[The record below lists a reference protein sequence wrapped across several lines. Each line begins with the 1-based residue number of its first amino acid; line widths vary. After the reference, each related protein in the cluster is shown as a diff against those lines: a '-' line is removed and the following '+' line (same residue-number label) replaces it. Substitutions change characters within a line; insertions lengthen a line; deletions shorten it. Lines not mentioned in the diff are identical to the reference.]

1 MERMFVIK
9 RNGELVN
16 FDRSKIYIA
25 ILGAFRDEKVK
36 DAERKSMKVLELVV
50 DEINAL
56 NVNKI
61 SVEKIQ
67 DIVES
72 VLMDFN
78 KRVARAFIIYRE
90 KRNVERKNKNNI
102 FKQMD
107 DIVNLDSE
115 DIRDNANKSGDKLT
129 SLRAMFSD
137 VVCKEYSKQ
146 RVVPQ
151 YLQDEQEKLIYEH
164 DRNYRNI
171 PFTNCCLVNYKDMLE
186 NGFHVGQTYIHDIKS
201 ITTAIAILS
210 QIIAHVS
217 GGQYGGVTLQRIDER
232 LEPYMKMSYEKH
244 LKVAVEEG
252 IQDVEGYAWRRLEKE
267 VYDACRGIEYEINTL
282 TNSRA
287 EVPFIT
293 ISIGLGTSKFSQMF
307 QMQYLKN
314 RQHGFDGKTPVFP
327 KLVFITKKGL
337 NLYPND
343 PQYYIFKE
351 AIKTSSM
358 RLYPDY
364 QSYENCVKATGSF
377 KTSMG
382 CRSYLSSQNLD
393 TESDGGFNQGVC
405 SINLVRCA
413 IMSHGNEQQFYKN
426 LDKALDL
433 SYEAL
438 ILRHKM
444 LCGVKA
450 KQNPILFCEGA
461 LARLE
466 PEETI
471 DKLLTKDHSSISI
484 GYVGLHNC
492 MVALYGKSYYGSEE
506 LMQKGLNIIQYMRN
520 YCDKKKEETN
530 IGFSLY
536 STPAE
541 TLATKFCRSDVKDF
555 GIIDGVNDRG
565 YYENS
570 FHYPSD
576 TNVSPFD
583 KIDYECRF
591 PYIANGGHIQY
602 VEFGDMTK
610 NLQALE
616 TVVRYAME
624 KTPYFGVNVRNDVCL
639 ECNYHGLMENLDE
652 CNNDYRCPNCSN
664 EDKTKMSIVVRL
676 CGYISSI
683 SERPSVDM
691 KMREI
696 NNRVTHVGKRE

>member
-1 MERMFVIK
+1 MKVIK
-9 RNGELVN
+9 RNNSEVE
-16 FDRSKIYIA
+16 FDKTKIFNA
-25 ILGAFRDEKVK
+25 IFHAMRDCKVK
-36 DAERKSMKVLELVV
+36 DIERKSLETTDEVL
-50 DEINAL
+50 DKINSL
-56 NVNKI
+56 NVEKI
-61 SVEKIQ
+61 SIERIQ
-67 DIVES
+67 DIVEDS
-72 VLMDFN
+72 LMDVD
-78 KRVARAFIIYRE
+78 KKVAKSYIIYRE
-90 KRNVERKNKNNI
+90 KRAVERESKNEI

-107 DIVNLDSE
+107 DIINLTSE

-137 VVCKEYSKQ
+137 VVCKEYAKQ
-146 RVVPQ
+146 IVPKH
-151 YLQDEQEKLIYEH
+151 LQDEQERLIYEH

-232 LEPYMKMSYEKH
+232 LEPYMKMSYDKH

-252 IQDVEGYAWRRLEKE
+252 IEDVEGYAWRRLEKE
-267 VYDACRGIEYEINTL
+267 VFDACQGLEYEINTL

-293 ISIGLGTSKFSQMF
+293 ISIGLGTSKFAQMF

-337 NLYPND
+337 NLNPED

-382 CRSYLSSQNLD
+382 CRSYLSLQNLD

-413 IMSHGNEQQFYKN
+413 ILAEGNEKEFYKQ
-426 LDKALDL
+426 LDRALDL
-433 SYEAL
+433 SYESL
-438 ILRHKM
+438 MLRHKM
-444 LCGVKA
+444 LKGVKA

-461 LARLE
+461 FARLD

-471 DKLLTKDHSSISI
+471 DKLLYKDHSSISI
-484 GYVGLHNC
+484 GYVGLHNA
-492 MVALYGKSYYGSEE
+492 MVALYGKSYFESEK
-506 LMQKGLNIIQYMRN
+506 LMDKGLKIIQYMRD
-520 YCDKKKEETN
+520 YCDRKKEETN

-541 TLATKFCRSDVKDF
+541 TLATKFCRSDIKDF
-555 GIIDGVNDRG
+555 GVIDGVNDRG

-576 TNVSPFD
+576 TDVSPFD
-583 KIDYECRF
+583 KINFECKF

-602 VEFGDMTK
+602 VEFGDMSK

-639 ECNYHGLMENLDE
+639 ECGYRGLMENLDE
-652 CNNDYRCPNCSN
+652 CNNDYRCPNCGN
-664 EDKTKMSIVVRL
+664 TDKSKMSIVVRL

-683 SERPSVDM
+683 SERPSVNG